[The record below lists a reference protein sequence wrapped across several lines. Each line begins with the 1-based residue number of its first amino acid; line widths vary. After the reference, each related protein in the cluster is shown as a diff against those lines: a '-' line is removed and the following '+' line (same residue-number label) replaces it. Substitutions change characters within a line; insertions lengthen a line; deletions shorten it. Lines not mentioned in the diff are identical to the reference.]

1 MLPTIKI
8 ENLFN
13 ADEINTLDRLILNA
27 GSSSIDNGVY
37 SDADTPIPGQRVAN
51 YIHWDYHKCAD
62 IESILTPR
70 LEKILCLKML
80 VPDAHILESD
90 IPYKIHTD
98 VLHLDQ
104 GYRHFKDHDPA
115 YTIIIPLDTYDSIT
129 VCFNEWLE
137 DSNDFEIFKKN
148 YQGEKT
154 LKIDPKFCA
163 ARLSH
168 IHPLD
173 LAYLSIH
180 ETFSWTKGSMF
191 AMDRRYFHC
200 SDNFLKRKI
209 NQKRAIVLWTVK

>member
-8 ENLFN
+8 ENLFESQ
-13 ADEINTLDRLILNA
+13 EIDHLNQLILNV
-27 GSSSIDNGVY
+27 GKSSIDDGIY
-37 SDADTPIPGQRVAN
+37 SESDKTSRRMAN
-51 YIHWDYHKCAD
+51 YIHWDYHECSE
-62 IESILTPR
+62 IESILTTR
-70 LEKILCLKML
+70 LEKSLNQKML
-80 VPDAHILESD
+80 VPDAHILESY

-98 VLHLDQ
+98 FIHDDR
-104 GYRHFKDHDPA
+104 GPDGFRARDPA
-115 YTIIIPLDTYDSIT
+115 YTIIIPMDTYDSIT

-137 DSNDFEIFKKN
+137 YSNDFEIFKKN

-168 IHPLD
+168 LHPMD

-200 SDNFLKRKI
+200 SDNFSKHKL

>member
-1 MLPTIKI
+1 MLPTVKI
-8 ENLFN
+8 ENLFGS
-13 ADEINTLDRLILNA
+13 DEIDHLNQLILNA
-27 GSSSIDNGVY
+27 GTSSIDNGIY
-37 SDADTPIPGQRVAN
+37 SELDKSSQRIAN
-51 YIHWDYHKCAD
+51 YIHWDYHKCSH

-70 LEKILCLKML
+70 LEKSLNLKIL
-80 VPDAHILESD
+80 VPDSHILESD

-98 VLHLDQ
+98 FIHENHGSNSFQ
-104 GYRHFKDHDPA
+104 DHSPA
-115 YTIIIPLDTYDSIT
+115 YTIIIPMDTYDSIT

-168 IHPLD
+168 LHPLD
-173 LAYLSIH
+173 LTYLSIH
-180 ETFSWTKGSMF
+180 ETFSWAKGSMF

-200 SDNFLKRKI
+200 SDNFPKRKL